1 MKLNGEF
8 EHPSEVTVQRREF
21 TQEEQQLSSTKVHGG
36 ESFTDL
42 SEQ

>member
-8 EHPSEVTVQRREF
+8 EHPSEVTVQGREF
-21 TQEEQQLSSTKVHGG
+21 TQEEELSSTKVHGG

-42 SEQ
+42 SEH